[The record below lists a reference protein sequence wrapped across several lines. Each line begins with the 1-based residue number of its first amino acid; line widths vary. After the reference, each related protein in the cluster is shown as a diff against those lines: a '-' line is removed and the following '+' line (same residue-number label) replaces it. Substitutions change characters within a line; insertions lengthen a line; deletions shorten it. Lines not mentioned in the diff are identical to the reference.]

1 MLILSAGLP
10 IIQRTSLANDHHP
23 LSHRCHPL
31 RFPGQCDHHD
41 AFHPRHH
48 QVQCRRFK
56 LHQFFWG
63 SEGEHTWSQTTVH
76 SQSQLRVILEKWNLL
91 TCMFLDLDVLYS
103 VVETAATCPPP
114 HLMRPAALLLLSSS
128 LIRNWTTLLELL
140 ENQYSVLWPPDHAKI
155 CRYSWVK
162 LTGKTARFTCCQSW
176 SFRAYKSLGRRNAL
190 HKRGRVRYVFL
201 AFVTKFFFLV
211 SDSKQSPSSIFF

>member
-1 MLILSAGLP
+1 MIIILCLIAAILSAFLDNVTTMMLFTPVTIRYSVAVSNCINFSEVQKGS
-10 IIQRTSLANDHHP
+10 T
-23 LSHRCHPL
+23 HR
-31 RFPGQCDHHD
+31 D
-41 AFHPRHH
+41 
-48 QVQCRRFK
+48 K
-56 LHQFFWG
+56 
-63 SEGEHTWSQTTVH
+63 TTVH

-91 TCMFLDLDVLYS
+91 TCMFLDLDVLCS

-176 SFRAYKSLGRRNAL
+176 SFRAYNSLGRRNAR

-211 SDSKQSPSSIFF
+211 SDSKQSPSSFFF